1 MTRDYYAT
9 AVRSYLEQCFQ
20 IGTAPRVDEL
30 AGRLRVHPSVLSRQ
44 FRLATGQSLSSVM
57 KESQIA
63 EAKRLLQSTELPLR
77 EVALRAGFGT
87 PNTLFRVF
95 RTRVGLTPAEYR
107 KAIANR
113 A

>member
-1 MTRDYYAT
+1 MTRDYAD

-30 AGRLRVHPSVLSRQ
+30 AQRLRVHPSVLSRK
-44 FRLATGQSLSSVM
+44 FRLATGRSLSSVL
-57 KESQIA
+57 KDSQIA
-63 EAKRLLQSTELPLR
+63 EAKRLLRSTELPLR

-95 RTRVGLTPAEYR
+95 RTRVGVTPAEYR
-107 KAIANR
+107 SAPNA
-113 A
+113 